1 MDRKTLFL
9 TEFYPEARFG
19 GFSDIDGTIAFY
31 ARVNALLTPTATVV
45 DYGCGRG
52 AYGND
57 RIPFRRSLRI
67 LKGKAGRVIGLDVDP
82 YAAQNPF
89 VDEFHLLECV
99 PWPLPAGCAQL
110 VVCDNV
116 LEHLAEPAEFFGE
129 ATRILAPGGTLCL
142 RTPNAWG
149 YVALMSRLIPN
160 QAHGQVVARV
170 KPGSQ
175 AQDIFPTRYRCNSLP
190 AIRRMLARFGLQGTV
205 YGYAGEPAYMAFSRL
220 AYALGVLHQR
230 LAPGFLRSAIFAFAM
245 KEEESPA
252 KDAKI

>member
-1 MDRKTLFL
+1 MDRKSLYL

-57 RIPFRRSLRI
+57 PLPFRRSLRI
-67 LKGKAGRVIGLDVDP
+67 LSGKAGRVIGLDVDP
-82 YAAQNPF
+82 NAAQNPF
-89 VDEFHLLECV
+89 VDEFHPLDGGC
-99 PWPLPAGCAQL
+99 WPLPDGCAHL
-110 VVCDNV
+110 VLCDNV
-116 LEHLAEPAEFFGE
+116 LEHLPQPDDFFRE
-129 ATRILAPGGTLCL
+129 AARVLAPGGTLCL

-160 QAHGQVVARV
+160 QAHGRVVARV

-175 AQDIFPTRYRCNSLP
+175 AQDIFPTLYHCNSLP
-190 AIRRMLARFGLQGTV
+190 AIRRMLERYNLQGIV

-230 LAPGFLRSAIFAFAM
+230 LAPGFLRSAIFAFAR
-245 KEEESPA
+245 KSSRFTR
-252 KDAKI
+252 

>member
-1 MDRKTLFL
+1 MDRKSQFL
-9 TEFYPEARFG
+9 TEFYPEARYG

-52 AYGND
+52 AYGGD
-57 RIPFRRSLRI
+57 PLLFRRSLRI
-67 LKGKAGRVIGLDVDP
+67 LRGKAGCVIGLDVDP
-82 YAAQNPF
+82 NAAQNPF
-89 VDEFHLLECV
+89 VDEFQPLEGSR
-99 PWPLPAGCAQL
+99 WPLSDGCAQL

-116 LEHLAEPAEFFGE
+116 LEHLPDPAEFFGE
-129 ATRILAPGGTLCL
+129 ATRVLTPGGILCI

-160 QAHGQVVARV
+160 QSHSRVVAQV

-175 AQDIFPTRYRCNSLP
+175 AQDIFPTFYRCNSLP
-190 AIRRMLARFGLQGTV
+190 AIRRMFARFGLQGIV

-220 AYALGVLHQR
+220 TYALGVLHQR
-230 LAPGFLRSAIFAFAM
+230 LAPGFLRSAIFAFG
-245 KEEESPA
+245 KKS
-252 KDAKI
+252 